1 MTKQALTRR
10 LLVPLAL
17 VFFVLFFSGCW
28 GETELDSLFIVTG
41 VALDPSDDP
50 EKMNITFQVAKTQ
63 SGPASGSGDASST
76 ESATILLKTKRGT
89 VAEGIADF
97 NRDSSRKI
105 FIQHNQVILIGS
117 SLAEEGI
124 SDRIDLFVRDEETRM
139 EVPIVIVDGEA
150 EGVLAVEMDQDK
162 ISGLFLSHVME
173 RQGSVSNQYRTRLLD
188 FASRIIDE
196 SSSPVAPIAQ
206 VVKIMDKDEILITG
220 MAVFK
225 DDKLI
230 GRLTN
235 DETLGYIWTMGGV
248 KNSSVAAEDDA
259 GKAVFIIDELNSK
272 RTLALREDGGVGVKI
287 SVDALLSVN
296 ELSGFSEMAPLEL
309 INHLIELSQDTIRQ
323 RIADTFETARNM
335 KADIYEF
342 GVSAHRKFPK
352 EWRQMSDRWDDYFAG
367 IEFEV
372 EVKARIPSTG
382 KVIKSLKME
391 EGNYD
396 Y

>member
-1 MTKQALTRR
+1 
-10 LLVPLAL
+10 
-17 VFFVLFFSGCW
+17 
-28 GETELDSLFIVTG
+28 
-41 VALDPSDDP
+41 
-50 EKMNITFQVAKTQ
+50 
-63 SGPASGSGDASST
+63 
-76 ESATILLKTKRGT
+76 
-89 VAEGIADF
+89 
-97 NRDSSRKI
+97 
-105 FIQHNQVILIGS
+105 
-117 SLAEEGI
+117 
-124 SDRIDLFVRDEETRM
+124 
-139 EVPIVIVDGEA
+139 
-150 EGVLAVEMDQDK
+150 MDQDK

-248 KNSSVAAEDDA
+248 KNSSIAAEDDA